1 MNTRRWLWAL
11 VPVVASA
18 CGDAGELDTQETATT
33 SAQALLAAKPTLFR
47 YRAIGAAG
55 SEMRY
60 AAELPQEDGTT
71 VLLRL
76 EGCLDERAVR
86 ELFGVRRSAIAE
98 RTDVVIDAAAP
109 MIACPDRIAPDAN
122 VYAEPRTQG
131 LSRLEYRLDGEPPE
145 AGPGRYLVIPNR
157 CGGLMK
163 HLGIAERA
171 RRAPAPPLGSPGWTP
186 EPGATPIQLSCANE
200 RATEPYDGWEVHSA
214 WLPSVEFR
222 WMLLVK
228 KGDTSFFVESLD
240 GRPYNDLTDAERERG
255 LAALRTL
262 LAVPSS
268 WQSTDVVP
276 EDAEIEPD
284 MPFFDVCLDRCGAA
298 GWIPAHKVLRDGY
311 LECESGALDPGT
323 GGCLDGARR
332 GYTER
337 LELDGTT
344 SRRAPLGGV
353 ILDLPLCTA
362 GETWERRFGLSG
374 HDGGGTWLAR
384 LISAYNAGKG
394 EGAAPR
400 SVSLPCL
407 VPDRTC
413 SVTLRDSTDLS
424 TTTVATLTRSCA
436 VDAEALEVRVGK
448 RATVSRPPFTLDAAA
463 FPARMRRVRMVGE
476 PEGSLI
482 TVAQPTCGF
491 GTSTACTEAQP
502 ALQVNGDMTV
512 DLEHLRLVSRAPT
525 GSTSGPPAPLARVGV
540 HAAGSAARG
549 LVLRLRDVD
558 IGGDTAPVFYK
569 GIVFSGGTLALH
581 SSSVRAFT
589 DGVSADRARV
599 SIVSWPVAGVH
610 SIESLAQ
617 PGLTA
622 NDLVDLRGEWLGG
635 SVANFRALT
644 LSADVQAFVV
654 GMRVSGPMAVA
665 WSDDRATWT
674 EDGLLAVD
682 STFTSAPGYFDRES
696 VMLSVAGRGQ
706 LNFVNTRVADFGHVL
721 RCPSRLSGG
730 TARIIFD
737 RPEFDEITYG
747 LRQGACTVESATLWD
762 PTGE

>member
-1 MNTRRWLWAL
+1 MMRRRWLWAL
-11 VPVVASA
+11 VPLLASA
-18 CGDAGELDTQETATT
+18 CGDAGEPERT
-33 SAQALLAAKPTLFR
+33 SGHALTAAKPTLFR
-47 YRAIGAAG
+47 YRAIGETG

-60 AAELPQEDGTT
+60 AAELPQDDGTT
-71 VLLRL
+71 ILLRL
-76 EGCLDERAVR
+76 EGCLEERVVR
-86 ELFGVRRSAIAE
+86 ELFGVRRSAIPE
-98 RTDVVIDAAAP
+98 RTDVVFGATTP
-109 MIACPDRIAPDAN
+109 MIACPDRIAADAN

-131 LSRLEYRLDGEPPE
+131 LSRLEYRLDGEP
-145 AGPGRYLVIPNR
+145 AATGPGRYFVIPNR

-163 HLGIAERA
+163 HLAIAERA

-222 WMLLVK
+222 WMVLVK

-240 GRPYNDLTDAERERG
+240 GRPYNDLTDEERARDLAG
-255 LAALRTL
+255 LRRL
-262 LAVPSS
+262 LGVPSS
-268 WQSTDVVP
+268 RESTIVVP
-276 EDAEIEPD
+276 EDEEIRPD
-284 MPFFDVCLDRCGAA
+284 MPFFDVCLSRCGAA
-298 GWIPAHKVLRDGY
+298 DWVPAHKVLRDGY
-311 LECESGALDPGT
+311 LECESGSLDPST
-323 GGCLDGARR
+323 GGCLDAERR
-332 GYTER
+332 GYTDR
-337 LELDGTT
+337 LELNGTT

-353 ILDLPLCTA
+353 VLDLPLCTA
-362 GETWERRFGLSG
+362 GETWERHFGLSG
-374 HDGGGTWLAR
+374 HDGGGTWLTR
-384 LISAYNAGKG
+384 LIAAYNAGKS
-394 EGAAPR
+394 EGTAPR

-407 VPDRTC
+407 VADRTC
-413 SVTLRDSTDLS
+413 SVTLREGADLS
-424 TTTVATLTRSCA
+424 TTTVASLTRSCA

-448 RATVSRPPFTLDAAA
+448 RATLSRAPFTLDAAA
-463 FPARMRRVRMVGE
+463 LPARMRRVRMVGD
-476 PEGSLI
+476 PEGSI
-482 TVAQPTCGF
+482 VSVAQPTCGF
-491 GTSTACTEAQP
+491 GANTACTEAQP
-502 ALQVNGDMTV
+502 AVLVQGDLTV

-525 GSTSGPPAPLARVGV
+525 GSTAGPPAPLARVGV
-540 HAAGSAARG
+540 QAAGSPARG
-549 LVLRLRDVD
+549 LVLRVRDVV

-599 SIVSWPVAGVH
+599 SIVSWPVAGGH
-610 SIESLAQ
+610 TIESLAQ
-617 PGLTA
+617 AELTA
-622 NDLVDLRGEWLGG
+622 DDLVDLRGEWLGG

-665 WSDDRATWT
+665 WNDDRATWT

-706 LNFVNTRVADFGHVL
+706 LEFVNATVVNFGHVL

-747 LRQGACTVESATLWD
+747 LRQGACTFESATLWD

>member
-1 MNTRRWLWAL
+1 MAM
-11 VPVVASA
+11 
-18 CGDAGELDTQETATT
+18 T
-33 SAQALLAAKPTLFR
+33 SEHALLAGRPTLFR
-47 YRAIGAAG
+47 YRAIGGAG

-60 AAELPQEDGTT
+60 AAELPQEDGMTI
-71 VLLRL
+71 LLRL
-76 EGCLDERAVR
+76 EGCLEERVVR

-98 RTDVVIDAAAP
+98 RTDVVFDATTP
-109 MIACPDRIAPDAN
+109 MIACPDRIAADAN

-145 AGPGRYLVIPNR
+145 AGPGRYFVIPNR
-157 CGGLMK
+157 CGGLMN

-186 EPGATPIQLSCANE
+186 EPGATPIELSCANE

-222 WMLLVK
+222 WMVLVK

-240 GRPYNDLTDAERERG
+240 GRPYNDLTDAERESG
-255 LAALRTL
+255 LAGLRRL
-262 LAVPSS
+262 LAVPTSS
-268 WQSTDVVP
+268 ESTDVVP
-276 EDAEIEPD
+276 EDEEIRPD
-284 MPFFDVCLDRCGAA
+284 MPFFDVCLSRCGAA
-298 GWIPAHKVLRDGY
+298 DWVPAHKVLRDGY
-311 LECESGALDPGT
+311 LECESGSLDPST
-323 GGCLDGARR
+323 GGCVDGERR
-332 GYTER
+332 GYTDR
-337 LELDGTT
+337 LELNGTT

-353 ILDLPLCTA
+353 VLDLPLCTA
-362 GETWERRFGLSG
+362 GETWERHLGLTG
-374 HDGGGTWLAR
+374 HDGGGTWLTR
-384 LISAYNAGKG
+384 LIAAYNAGKS
-394 EGAAPR
+394 EGAAPP

-413 SVTLRDSTDLS
+413 SVTLREGADLS
-424 TTTVATLTRSCA
+424 TTTVATLTRNCA

-448 RATVSRPPFTLDAAA
+448 GATLSRQPFTLDAAVL
-463 FPARMRRVRMVGE
+463 PATMRRVRMVGV
-476 PEGSLI
+476 PEGSI
-482 TVAQPTCGF
+482 ISVAQPTCGF
-491 GTSTACTEAQP
+491 GTGAPCTEAQP
-502 ALQVNGDMTV
+502 AISVQGDLTV
-512 DLEHLRLVSRAPT
+512 DLEHLRLVSRPPT
-525 GSTSGPPAPLARVGV
+525 GGTAGPPKPLARVGV
-540 HAAGSAARG
+540 QAAGSAARG
-549 LVLRLRDVD
+549 LVLRVRDVV

-589 DGVSADRARV
+589 DGVSVDRARV
-599 SIVSWPVAGVH
+599 SIVSWPVAGAH
-610 SIESLAQ
+610 TIESLAQ

-622 NDLVDLRGEWLGG
+622 DDLVDLRGAWIGG

-665 WSDDRATWT
+665 WSDDRAAWP

-696 VMLSVAGRGQ
+696 VMLSVTGRSQ
-706 LNFVNTRVADFGHVL
+706 LNFVNTRVANFGHVL

-747 LRQGACTVESATLWD
+747 LRQGACTFESATLWD

>member
-1 MNTRRWLWAL
+1 MMTRRWLWAL

-18 CGDAGELDTQETATT
+18 CGDAGEPEAAMT
-33 SAQALLAAKPTLFR
+33 SAHALLAAKPTLFR

-71 VLLRL
+71 ILLRL
-76 EGCLDERAVR
+76 EGCLDERVVR

-98 RTDVVIDAAAP
+98 RTDVVIDPAAP
-109 MIACPDRIAPDAN
+109 TIACPDRIAADAS

-131 LSRLEYRLDGEPPE
+131 LSLLEYRLDGEPPATE
-145 AGPGRYLVIPNR
+145 PGRYFVIPNR

-186 EPGATPIQLSCANE
+186 EPSATPIQLSCANE

-222 WMLLVK
+222 WMVLVK
-228 KGDTSFFVESLD
+228 KGNTSFFVESLD
-240 GRPYNDLTDAERERG
+240 GRPYNDLTDAERATG
-255 LAALRTL
+255 LAGLRKL

-268 WQSTDVVP
+268 SESTDVVP
-276 EDAEIEPD
+276 EDEEIQPD
-284 MPFFDVCLDRCGAA
+284 VPFFDVCLDRCGEAS
-298 GWIPAHKVLRDGY
+298 WVPAHKVLRDGY
-311 LECESGALDPGT
+311 VECESGSLDPST
-323 GGCLDGARR
+323 GGCLDGERR
-332 GYTER
+332 GYTDR
-337 LELDGTT
+337 LELNGTT
-344 SRRAPLGGV
+344 SRRAALGGV
-353 ILDLPLCTA
+353 VLDLPICTA

-374 HDGGGTWLAR
+374 HDSGGTWLTR
-384 LISAYNAGKG
+384 LIAAYNAGKS

-413 SVTLRDSTDLS
+413 SVALREGADLS
-424 TTTVATLTRSCA
+424 TTTVATLTRNCA

-448 RATVSRPPFTLDAAA
+448 RATVTRPPFTLDTAAL
-463 FPARMRRVRMVGE
+463 PARMRKVRMVGE
-476 PEGSLI
+476 PEGSSI

-491 GTSTACTEAQP
+491 GTSTACTDAQP
-502 ALQVNGDMTV
+502 AILVQGDMTV

-525 GSTSGPPAPLARVGV
+525 GSTAGPPAPLARVGV
-540 HAAGSAARG
+540 QATGSAARG
-549 LVLRLRDVD
+549 LVLRVRDVV
-558 IGGDTAPVFYK
+558 IGGDSAPVFYK
-569 GIVFSGGTLALH
+569 GIVFSGGTLALY

-599 SIVSWPVAGVH
+599 SIVSWPVAGGH

-622 NDLVDLRGEWLGG
+622 DDLVDLRGEWLGG

-665 WSDDRATWT
+665 WNDDRATWT

-682 STFTSAPGYFDRES
+682 STFTSTPGYFDRES

-706 LNFVNTRVADFGHVL
+706 LDFVNSKIVNFGHVL

-730 TARIIFD
+730 TAKIIFD

-747 LRQGACTVESATLWD
+747 LRQGACTVESATLWE